1 MPDATSADKCIL
13 VVDDDVFN
21 REGLMLYLRS
31 QGYTVAGAGNEADA
45 YALAEKVCPW
55 AAVIDIVIPVDAQQ
69 KAFITQSVGVRLA
82 RRLKALD
89 PAMGIVIFSA
99 YEDRG
104 SEIWSLVR
112 DGARSIAYL
121 LKGTRPER
129 LLDAL
134 RSTAAGH
141 VLLDGIAPSG
151 RPRLAEEL
159 AAYLT
164 AEERPWVERAV
175 RLLPTLNEREEQVAR
190 RVAAS
195 QTQAAI
201 AEALSLAVRTVE
213 GYVRQVYKKT
223 MLSEVDDIAPTLRK
237 STLLAKA
244 YMIYDLYHN
253 DPGRGR

>member
-1 MPDATSADKCIL
+1 MPGTTADKCIL

-21 REGLMLYLRS
+21 REGLALYLRS
-31 QGYTVAGAGNEADA
+31 HGYTTTGAGNEAEA
-45 YALAEKVCPW
+45 YALAEQTRPW
-55 AAVIDIVIPVDAQQ
+55 AAVIDIVIPADANQ

-104 SEIWSLVR
+104 GEIWALVR
-112 DGARSIAYL
+112 DGARSLAYL
-121 LKGTRPER
+121 LKGTRPDR

-134 RSTAAGH
+134 RDTAAGH
-141 VLLDGIAPSG
+141 VLLDGIAPTG

-159 AAYLT
+159 VAYLSPD
-164 AEERPWVERAV
+164 ERPWVERAV
-175 RLLPTLNEREEQVAR
+175 RLLPTLNEREDEIAR
-190 RVAAS
+190 RLAAS

-201 AEALSLAVRTVE
+201 AEDMSLAVRTVE
-213 GYVRQVYKKT
+213 GYVCHIYEKT
-223 MLSEVDDIAPTLRK
+223 GLAAVSERSPTLRK

-244 YMIYDLYHN
+244 YMIFDLYHN
-253 DPGRGR
+253 DPGHRP